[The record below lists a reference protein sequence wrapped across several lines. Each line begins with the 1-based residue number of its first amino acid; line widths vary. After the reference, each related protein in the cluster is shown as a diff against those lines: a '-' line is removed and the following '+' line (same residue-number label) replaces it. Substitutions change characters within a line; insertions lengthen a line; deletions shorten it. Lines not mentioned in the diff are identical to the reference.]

1 MADRGYREETA
12 MIAENP
18 GDQELRVGH
27 ARVLLVGGAPLT
39 LPRFEKIVPLVHAGA
54 IETYV
59 GVVEDYVLGLDSS
72 GQVVRC
78 VLPHHARHRYQM
90 LPRYYL
96 QAVSG
101 RPA

>member
-1 MADRGYREETA
+1 MVTEY
-12 MIAENP
+12 P

-27 ARVLLVGGAPLT
+27 ARVLLVDGAPLT
-39 LPRFEKIVPLVHAGA
+39 LPRFQKIVPLVPATA

-59 GVVEDYVLGLDSS
+59 GLVEDYVIGLDSS

-78 VLPHHARHRYQM
+78 VLPRSARHRYQT

-96 QAVSG
+96 QAVPG